1 MTLVF
6 KKSRFIIVYYIGLYL
21 IYGTVFFYSLV
32 ILNKDNDYFDM
43 GVNSFYKVELLF
55 TALSFTHPFQQAGMH
70 ESQVKFR
77 TISSREKIVY
87 KKLIISIKKTR

>member
-6 KKSRFIIVYYIGLYL
+6 KKSRRFIIVYYIGLYL

-55 TALSFTHPFQQAGMH
+55 TATRVAVIL
-70 ESQVKFR
+70 R
-77 TISSREKIVY
+77 NKINSCRKAY
-87 KKLIISIKKTR
+87 RF

>member
-1 MTLVF
+1 
-6 KKSRFIIVYYIGLYL
+6 
-21 IYGTVFFYSLV
+21 
-32 ILNKDNDYFDM
+32 M

-87 KKLIISIKKTR
+87 KKLIISIKKQDNLSAKTRTCFW

>member
-1 MTLVF
+1 
-6 KKSRFIIVYYIGLYL
+6 
-21 IYGTVFFYSLV
+21 
-32 ILNKDNDYFDM
+32 M